1 MATDPGRHRAP
12 ARFPFAWVA
21 LALVVIAGLVVGV
34 KAAFLDDDGGTEPVA
49 TASSPGGDNS
59 GDTNSS
65 VPPTTAHVSGE
76 QTTAAGNT
84 TDPSTSPPP
93 PPKKALVIHGAGD
106 TNVDPGYIGVSPSN
120 YDFLLSGMN
129 GLFKQDDLTV
139 VNLECAVSDIGSP
152 VPKEFN
158 FQGDPDALPYLERD
172 GVDVASMAN
181 NHAYDYGPDAL
192 VDTRKNIEN
201 AGIVAV
207 GGGKDPAEATKAGI
221 VHVKGWTI
229 AIVGFDK
236 VVDPYPE
243 AIAAPGHPGTA
254 CGHDVDCMVAATKK
268 AAAMSDLTIVNI
280 HWGVELDTQPRAD
293 DVAIANRLVDA
304 GADII
309 FGGHSHRLQPFD
321 MVKGRPVFYSLGNFV
336 WPALSAASATTEV
349 AEVHV
354 SPSGKFTATTLPVII
369 ESGGH
374 PVLQ

>member
-1 MATDPGRHRAP
+1 MVAVVIVLIA
-12 ARFPFAWVA
+12 A
-21 LALVVIAGLVVGV
+21 LAVVARATI
-34 KAAFLDDDGGTEPVA
+34 FSDDDGKPDAAATTPAGAETTGPGSTTGTRSTTPATTGPATTGPTTEP
-49 TASSPGGDNS
+49 SP
-59 GDTNSS
+59 
-65 VPPTTAHVSGE
+65 
-76 QTTAAGNT
+76 
-84 TDPSTSPPP
+84 SPAE
-93 PPKKALVIHGAGD
+93 PKQALVIHGAGD

-120 YDFLLSGMN
+120 YDVLLSGMD
-129 GLFKQDDLTV
+129 GLFKRDDLTV
-139 VNLECAVSDIGSP
+139 VNLECAVSDLGSP

-181 NHAYDYGPDAL
+181 NHAYDYGPEAL
-192 VDTRKNIEN
+192 VDTRKNIED
-201 AGIVAV
+201 AGMVAV

-236 VVDPYPE
+236 VVDPFPE

-254 CGHDVDCMVAATKK
+254 CGHDVDCMVAATRK

-293 DVAIANRLVDA
+293 DVEIAHRLIDA

-309 FGGHSHRLQPFD
+309 FGGHAHRLQPYD
-321 MVKGRPVFYSLGNFV
+321 MIDGRPVFYSLGNFV
-336 WPALSAASATTEV
+336 WPRLSAESATTEV

-354 SPSGKFTATTLPVII
+354 SPKGKFTASVLPTII